1 MILVNGCS
9 FTECWNLE
17 NREQAWPNIVSKELS
32 QPLVNLAIGG
42 GSNSRIA
49 RTTQEWLYTNE
60 KPDLVIIG
68 WTSFVRNELS
78 SYNGQYIRMTPHSS
92 LIEDNSLHHNPDT
105 NLLHEIYYR
114 CCHNDFLS
122 LKDTLRHMITMDK
135 LLTSM
140 GIPYI
145 FFNAMHDNHFS
156 EIISGKLD
164 EISKSAFEYY
174 AHEPVQFPESLQI
187 TTQYLK
193 SLIKSLNHD
202 SWLWWP
208 DGTYCKNF
216 NFCARDS
223 SGHFLEQ
230 GNLLMAKTLLEFL

>member
-1 MILVNGCS
+1 
-9 FTECWNLE
+9 
-17 NREQAWPNIVSKELS
+17 
-32 QPLVNLAIGG
+32 
-42 GSNSRIA
+42 
-49 RTTQEWLYTNE
+49 
-60 KPDLVIIG
+60 
-68 WTSFVRNELS
+68 
-78 SYNGQYIRMTPHSS
+78 
-92 LIEDNSLHHNPDT
+92 
-105 NLLHEIYYR
+105 
-114 CCHNDFLS
+114 
-122 LKDTLRHMITMDK
+122 MDK

-140 GIPYI
+140 DIPYI
-145 FFNAMHDNHFS
+145 FFNALHDNHFS
-156 EIISGKLD
+156 AIISGKID

-187 TTQYLK
+187 TTLYLQ
-193 SLIKSLNHD
+193 SLINSLNHD